1 MHSLDKI
8 FSLQDLIRQVQAWKQ
23 AGKRLVFTN
32 GCFDILHLGHV
43 DYMEKARALGDK
55 LIIGVN
61 TDASVSRLKGPSRP
75 LQDEMSRA
83 RIMASLLFTDAVV
96 LFEEDTPYELIKSVL
111 PDILVKGDDYAAEN
125 IVGYDLVMNNG
136 GQVKTIELVKGYST
150 SNVVA
155 KIIGQLKN

>member
-32 GCFDILHLGHV
+32 GCFDILHLVHV
-43 DYMEKARALGDK
+43 DYLETARALGDK

-83 RIMASLLFTDAVV
+83 RIMASLLFTDAIV